1 RPRQWTKNLLV
12 FIGLIFALRL
22 AYPDLVARAT
32 LACIAFCVLSSA
44 GYLVND
50 VADAAADRLHPVK
63 RLRPVASGALSAP
76 AALALA
82 ALLALGGMA
91 LAFSLGTGFAA
102 VALPVPISPWLYV
115 CTGLAALFI
124 ALSKR
129 RGELVLLSDSAPG
142 HRRNLELYTEG
153 LLDQLIVV
161 VLA

>member
-1 RPRQWTKNLLV
+1 MVRGRRLVPRTTPLADPTLAPPAPAHLALTPRVLLAALRPRQWTKNLLV

-91 LAFSLGTGFAA
+91 LAFSLGAGFAA
-102 VALPVPISPWLYV
+102 VALLY
-115 CTGLAALFI
+115 
-124 ALSKR
+124 
-129 RGELVLLSDSAPG
+129 
-142 HRRNLELYTEG
+142 
-153 LLDQLIVV
+153 
-161 VLA
+161 